1 MFFRKVTTRRGGKE
15 YVYLK
20 LIETY
25 RQAGKVKQRVI
36 ANFGNIDRLTP
47 EKITALIQGLTRL
60 HEGAGA
66 FPEVPLPAPEG
77 DPVALRAA
85 WQCLGLAPTIREAWP
100 DPAAP
105 FDPALATELMVLY
118 LALSPAGPQPVDRGC
133 RELGLAGAEGPLK
146 PVDFYRTLEFLPQLK
161 MQIACHLLRTLV
173 PPGEPGR
180 ELPWLIRV
188 LPSTFKGY
196 AWGLSSHGYTYQIRP
211 YTIPLDLALLV
222 DPRGL
227 PLDFAVAVNRPL
239 AREDLVALIGVL
251 RGQCGTV
258 PLVVA
263 DGYSAEPPP
272 VPEGER
278 WALRV
283 PLENLPRS
291 LVDAMLEESPED
303 FRVRTVGRRGEIYV
317 VCHHPGI
324 GEALNSSLDQ
334 RLAAARAQLEHIRR
348 DIARRRLRRPSTVTE
363 RVKKTLQSHECGN
376 FVDWTYD
383 EDARQLTFRVRED
396 VVARHKM
403 QNRLLAFRTNLDRE
417 GVPGFLQSYLNSR
430 DLQEHLGS
438 ISDCTKLPVL
448 YPYAEYHHSENVIAG
463 HALVY
468 FLAYLLRRLVARH
481 GKVVMRDDGG
491 PCGRG

>member
-1 MFFRKVTTRRGGKE
+1 MFFRKVTTRRGDKE

-47 EKITALIQGLTRL
+47 EKITALIQGLARL

-85 WQCLGLAPTIREAWP
+85 WESLGLGPEIRKAWP

-105 FDPALATELMVLY
+105 FDPALATELMVLH
-118 LALSPAGPQPVDRGC
+118 LVLNPPGPQPVDRSC
-133 RELGLAGAEGPLK
+133 RELGLTGAQGPLK
-146 PVDFYRTLEFLPQLK
+146 PVDFYRTLEFLPRIK

-173 PPGEPGR
+173 TPGEPGG
-180 ELPWLIRV
+180 ELPWLVRV

-196 AWGLSSHGYTYQIRP
+196 ECGLSSHGYTYQIRP
-211 YTIPLDLALLV
+211 YTIPLNLALLV

-239 AREDLVALIGVL
+239 AREDLLGLIGFL
-251 RGQCGTV
+251 RGQCGAV

-263 DGYSAEPPP
+263 DGRSADPPP
-272 VPEGER
+272 VPEDEK

-283 PLENLPRS
+283 APENLPRS
-291 LVDAMLEESPED
+291 LVDAMLEENPQD
-303 FRVRTVGRRGEIYV
+303 FRVLSMGRRGETCV
-317 VCHHPGI
+317 VYHHPGL
-324 GEALNSSLDQ
+324 GETLNSTLDE
-334 RLAAARAQLEHIRR
+334 RLAAARVQLEHIRR
-348 DIARRRLRRPSTVTE
+348 DIARRRLRRPSTVAE
-363 RVKKTLQSHECGN
+363 RVKKTLQNHECTDL
-376 FVDWTYD
+376 VDWAYD

-396 VVARHKM
+396 AVARHKM

-417 GVPGFLQSYLNSR
+417 SVHGFLQSYLNSL
-430 DLQEHLGS
+430 DLQEHFGS
-438 ISDCTKLPVL
+438 ISDCTRLPVL
-448 YPYAEYHHSENVIAG
+448 YPYAEYHHSTDVIAG

-468 FLAYLLRRLVARH
+468 FLAYLLRRLAAEG
-481 GKVVMRDDGG
+481 GKVVMGDGG
-491 PCGRG
+491 GASGRG